1 MEERHLIV
9 TAIKNGTV
17 LDHIPANQIYRV
29 MDILGLRGAPN
40 QITVGI
46 NLDSKTLGKKGII
59 KIADRWLE
67 DSEVNRL
74 ALVAPNAT
82 INIIKDF
89 QVTEKKVI
97 RTPKEIVGIARC
109 NNPKCI
115 TNHEPI
121 KTRFT
126 TIEKNGE
133 ISLLC
138 HYCEKITPAQ
148 KIKIIS
154 GDDE

>member
-1 MEERHLIV
+1 MEERHLVV

-17 LDHIPANQIYRV
+17 LDHIPAEQIYRV
-29 MDILGLRGAPN
+29 MDILELRGAPN

-46 NLDSKTLGKKGII
+46 NLESKSYGKKGII

-67 DSEVNRL
+67 DAEVNRL

-89 QVTEKKVI
+89 QVIEKKVI
-97 RTPKEIVGIARC
+97 RTPKEITGIAKC
-109 NNPKCI
+109 SNPKCI

-126 TIEKNGE
+126 TIEQDGE

-138 HYCEKITPAQ
+138 HYCEKVTPAQ
-148 KIKIIS
+148 NIKIIS
-154 GDDE
+154 GE

>member
-1 MEERHLIV
+1 MEEKHLIV

-17 LDHIPANQIYRV
+17 LDHIPAEQIYRV
-29 MDILGLRGAPN
+29 MDILELKGAPN

-46 NLDSKTLGKKGII
+46 NLESKTYGRKGII

-67 DSEVNRL
+67 DAEVNRL

-89 QVTEKKVI
+89 QVIEKKVI
-97 RTPKEIVGIARC
+97 RTPKEIAGIAKC

-126 TIEKNGE
+126 TIEKDGE

-138 HYCEKITPAQ
+138 HYCEKVTPA
-148 KIKIIS
+148 KNMKIIS
-154 GDDE
+154 GE

>member
-1 MEERHLIV
+1 MEERHLVV

-17 LDHIPANQIYRV
+17 LDHIPAEQIYRV
-29 MDILGLRGAPN
+29 MDILELRGAPN

-46 NLDSKTLGKKGII
+46 NLESKSYGKKGII

-67 DSEVNRL
+67 DAEVNRL

-89 QVTEKKVI
+89 QVIEKKVI
-97 RTPKEIVGIARC
+97 RTPKEITGIAKC
-109 NNPKCI
+109 SNPKCI

-126 TIEKNGE
+126 TIEKDGE

-138 HYCEKITPAQ
+138 HYCEKVTPAQ
-148 KIKIIS
+148 NIKIIS
-154 GDDE
+154 GE

>member
-1 MEERHLIV
+1 MEERHLVV

-17 LDHIPANQIYRV
+17 LDHIPAEQIYRV
-29 MDILGLRGAPN
+29 MDILELRGAPN

-46 NLDSKTLGKKGII
+46 NLDSKSYGKKGII

-67 DSEVNRL
+67 DAEVNRL

-89 QVTEKKVI
+89 QVIEKKVI
-97 RTPKEIVGIARC
+97 RTPKEITGIAKC
-109 NNPKCI
+109 SNPKCI
-115 TNHEPI
+115 TNHEAI

-126 TIEKNGE
+126 TIEKDGE

-138 HYCEKITPAQ
+138 HYCEKVTPAQ
-148 KIKIIS
+148 NIKIIS
-154 GDDE
+154 GE

>member
-17 LDHIPANQIYRV
+17 LDHIPAGQIYKV
-29 MDILGLRGAPN
+29 MDLLQLRGSSN

-67 DSEVNRL
+67 ASEINRL

-89 QVTEKKVI
+89 KVTEKKVI
-97 RTPKEIVGIARC
+97 ETPKEIVGIAKC

-115 TNHEPI
+115 TNHQPI

-126 TIEKNGE
+126 TIEENGE

-138 HYCEKITPAQ
+138 HYCEKVTSAK

-154 GDDE
+154 ENI

>member
-1 MEERHLIV
+1 MEERHLVV

-17 LDHIPANQIYRV
+17 LDHIPAEQIYRV
-29 MDILGLRGAPN
+29 MDILELKGAPN

-46 NLDSKTLGKKGII
+46 NLESKSYGKKGII

-67 DSEVNRL
+67 DAEVNRL

-89 QVTEKKVI
+89 QVIEKKVI
-97 RTPKEIVGIARC
+97 RTPKEITGIAKC
-109 NNPKCI
+109 SNPKCI
-115 TNHEPI
+115 TNHEAI

-126 TIEKNGE
+126 TIEKDGE

-138 HYCEKITPAQ
+138 HYCEKVTPAQ
-148 KIKIIS
+148 NIKIIS
-154 GDDE
+154 GE

>member
-1 MEERHLIV
+1 MEERHLVV

-17 LDHIPANQIYRV
+17 LDHIPAEQIYRV
-29 MDILGLRGAPN
+29 MDILELRGAPN

-46 NLDSKTLGKKGII
+46 NLESKSYGKKGII

-67 DSEVNRL
+67 DAEVNRL

-89 QVTEKKVI
+89 QVIEKKVI
-97 RTPKEIVGIARC
+97 RTPKEITGIAKC
-109 NNPKCI
+109 SNPKCI
-115 TNHEPI
+115 TNHEAI

-126 TIEKNGE
+126 TIEKDGE

-138 HYCEKITPAQ
+138 HYCEKVTPAQ
-148 KIKIIS
+148 NIKIIS
-154 GDDE
+154 GE

>member
-1 MEERHLIV
+1 MEERHLVV

-17 LDHIPANQIYRV
+17 LDHIPAEQIYRV
-29 MDILGLRGAPN
+29 MDILELRGAPN

-46 NLDSKTLGKKGII
+46 NLESKSYGTKGII

-67 DSEVNRL
+67 DAEVNRL

-89 QVTEKKVI
+89 QVIEKKVI
-97 RTPKEIVGIARC
+97 RTPKEITGIAKC
-109 NNPKCI
+109 SNPKCI

-126 TIEKNGE
+126 TIEKDGE

-138 HYCEKITPAQ
+138 HYCEKVTPAQ
-148 KIKIIS
+148 NIKIIS
-154 GDDE
+154 GE

>member
-1 MEERHLIV
+1 MEERHLVV

-17 LDHIPANQIYRV
+17 LDHIPAEQIYRV
-29 MDILGLRGAPN
+29 MDILELRGAPN

-46 NLDSKTLGKKGII
+46 NLESKSYGKKGII

-67 DSEVNRL
+67 DAEVNRL

-89 QVTEKKVI
+89 QVIEKKVI
-97 RTPKEIVGIARC
+97 RTPNEITGIAKC
-109 NNPKCI
+109 SNPKCI
-115 TNHEPI
+115 TNHEAI

-126 TIEKNGE
+126 TIEKDGE

-138 HYCEKITPAQ
+138 HYCEKVTPAQ
-148 KIKIIS
+148 NIKIIS
-154 GDDE
+154 GE